1 MRGYFHL
8 SLAGKSGIVSIAG
21 CNGSL
26 SRLLTAEKKRRD
38 NGAQNN
44 G

>member
-1 MRGYFHL
+1 MRGYLQL